1 LKNSIRIAKTSG
13 DKFLENPQEYLDLI
27 AGDDKIGRLTISAF
41 EGIFYLLTED
51 KFQFFIDYELK
62 KQENQILNRIGLK
75 PEKAIEEPKR
85 SLSENQKP
93 KNYKLM
99 LDLKRQL
106 RLFPNFSEQEFLS
119 IFRDVV
125 ISKYKK
131 GDNIFYKDEPSFEL
145 FYVFR
150 GEVKISNWG
159 ESILVLKN
167 GDFFGELAFMGS
179 GEKSTNAQVL
189 SSMTVVIS
197 FLTKKSFSSKEEL
210 DILLKLHTQ
219 LANSVDD
226 KLKKILKLNK

>member
-1 LKNSIRIAKTSG
+1 MKNSIRIAKTSG

-27 AGDDKIGRLTISAF
+27 AGDDRIGRLTISAF

-51 KFQFFIDYELK
+51 KFQFFIDYELQ

-75 PEKAIEEPKR
+75 PEKAIEEPKK
-85 SLSENQKP
+85 SLQENQKP

-106 RLFPNFSEQEFLS
+106 RLFPNFSDQEFLS

-125 ISKYKK
+125 VSKYKK

-150 GEVKISNWG
+150 GEVTISHSG
-159 ESILVLKN
+159 KSILVLKN

-197 FLTKKSFSSKEEL
+197 FLTKKSFNSKEEL

-219 LANSVDD
+219 LAKSVDD
-226 KLKKILKLNK
+226 KLKKILKLNQ